1 MMSTKIIII
10 DYGKVNKD
18 AAYNNLS
25 DDLKSTQEYF
35 SNA

>member
-1 MMSTKIIII
+1 MSVKIIII
-10 DYGKVNKD
+10 DYGKVKKD

-35 SNA
+35 PHA